1 MSEYLVRRVGKMLF
15 PHLARDQRRHLL
27 FIMFLVMMTSV
38 STCYLLV
45 SWMMSGR
52 H

>member
-1 MSEYLVRRVGKMLF
+1 MTEYFMKRTGKLLF

-27 FIMFLVMMTSV
+27 FITFLVLVASLSAAGSLVMWMTS
-38 STCYLLV
+38 Y
-45 SWMMSGR
+45 R

>member
-1 MSEYLVRRVGKMLF
+1 MSEYLVRRTGKLLF

-27 FIMFLVMMTSV
+27 FITFLVVVASFSAAGSLVMWMTS
-38 STCYLLV
+38 Y
-45 SWMMSGR
+45 R